1 MLIGDYIS
9 QLSDSTSVS
18 RDDFMGIYDQVLH
31 NTASTVAL
39 KYGLP
44 EESVSLIIPSLVI
57 YKRCIEEFGG
67 ETVWMPG
74 LELNDGNAYDF
85 ARKNGIIRSGHN
97 FDEDIVAAA
106 RNMAKRYQ
114 CSKSHIRLLENAAMA
129 IFDRTK
135 KIHGL
140 GARERLLLQIAV
152 ILHGCGKYISLSDVA
167 NCSYSIIMAT
177 EIIGLSHNEREI
189 VANVVKYNTL
199 PFAYYEDGGY
209 NISVD
214 EYLTVAKLAAIL
226 RVVNALDRSH
236 RQKFTGIKVALKDK
250 ELVITVETTEDIS
263 LERGLFAEKAEFFE
277 EVYSIRPVLRQK
289 KSV

>member
-1 MLIGDYIS
+1 M
-9 QLSDSTSVS
+9 
-18 RDDFMGIYDQVLH
+18 
-31 NTASTVAL
+31 
-39 KYGLP
+39 
-44 EESVSLIIPSLVI
+44 
-57 YKRCIEEFGG
+57 
-67 ETVWMPG
+67 
-74 LELNDGNAYDF
+74 
-85 ARKNGIIRSGHN
+85 
-97 FDEDIVAAA
+97 
-106 RNMAKRYQ
+106 
-114 CSKSHIRLLENAAMA
+114 
-129 IFDRTK
+129 
-135 KIHGL
+135 
-140 GARERLLLQIAV
+140 
-152 ILHGCGKYISLSDVA
+152 
-167 NCSYSIIMAT
+167 
-177 EIIGLSHNEREI
+177 
-189 VANVVKYNTL
+189 VKYNTL